1 MELTLKQ
8 QNLLAKMQQQP
19 EFSALSPSELTQ
31 IAEQTRLKNYQRG
44 EILFDQGT
52 PRNWFYFVVSGLVRL
67 FHRNV
72 DGLERFYA
80 FRHRNG
86 VLPLVGMLTNNDY
99 AYVAEASTMV
109 EVAAIPMS
117 CYEQIVRANPSGLA
131 NLVRAMGE
139 VIDLTENE
147 LQLMVT
153 NNAKERL
160 RQAIWFVAK
169 QIGELDKKN
178 QQVIINYP
186 IAITEWAQISA
197 TSRETT
203 SQVLQELKR
212 QGQITYEQKCL
223 TILNVDI
230 DDWLS
235 S

>member
-1 MELTLKQ
+1 MTPKQ
-8 QNLLAKMQQQP
+8 QILLTKLQQQP
-19 EFSALSPSELTQ
+19 EFSALSLSELTQ
-31 IAEQTRLKNYQRG
+31 IANRMQFQNYQRG
-44 EILFDQGT
+44 ELLFEQGM
-52 PRNWFYFVVSGLVRL
+52 PRKWFYFVMSGLVRL

-80 FRHRNG
+80 FRHRGG

-99 AYVAEASTMV
+99 AYVAEASTTV

-117 CYEQIVRANPSGLA
+117 CYEQIVRANPAGLA
-131 NLVRAMGE
+131 NLVRSMGA

-160 RQAIWFVAK
+160 RQAIWFVAQ
-169 QIGELDKKN
+169 QIGEPDSK
-178 QQVIINYP
+178 QQRVRINYP

-197 TSRETT
+197 TSRETA
-203 SQVLQELKR
+203 SQVLQKLKQ
-212 QGQITYEQKCL
+212 QGQITYERKYL
-223 TILNVDI
+223 TILDADLAVE
-230 DDWLS
+230 LS